1 MQDFHNHP
9 GKIGDREKM
18 LNGEWPGN
26 GCEYCKKIE
35 DVGGVSERTGYIND
49 LLLSPKEL
57 SLNHLH
63 HQQHLSSPTRKK
75 TPSFSLLP
83 VDQ

>member
-9 GKIGDREKM
+9 GKLGDREKM
-18 LNGEWPGN
+18 LEGLWPGN

-57 SLNHLH
+57 SLN
-63 HQQHLSSPTRKK
+63 PTATNV
-75 TPSFSLLP
+75 TPRILEVYFTN
-83 VDQ
+83 V